1 MTNTAVSYHPTP
13 RRAGRDT
20 PRPQN
25 PPTQTLFARGPVW
38 GGGHWRVLVT
48 GICCPRYGRWIT
60 DHPGPNTHENCIF
73 AGPGIV
79 PPLHRGEPRPYR
91 RGKKFPS
98 AEGCRR
104 SRRGGLSR
112 VTSNESRVT
121 KTPRWGVFFIHL
133 YLVLARVLVLG
144 PEHTCYPAIHIRFCM
159 PLVCNHPKTI
169 HSKSVRP
176 RMHL

>member
-60 DHPGPNTHENCIF
+60 DHPGTSCHPSIEGNLDRTVAEKSS
-73 AGPGIV
+73 
-79 PPLHRGEPRPYR
+79 PLR
-91 RGKKFPS
+91 RG
-98 AEGCRR
+98 ADAV
-104 SRRGGLSR
+104 GGVVR